1 MRGEGA
7 TAEDDRERV
16 RRILAGDQDAFRALF
31 DQYFPRLYRY
41 ALAKLAQD
49 HDEARDV
56 VQQTFCRA
64 IENLERFRGEAALY
78 TWFCQI
84 CHHEIADRYRG
95 RGSPARAPH
104 VEDSPQLQAVFEAL
118 SSGELDLPEVDAWR
132 HDVGRVVQ
140 ATLDRLPGHYAEILE
155 WKYIDE
161 LSVSEIASRLAVAP
175 KAAESMLTRARVA
188 FRSAIGTVLQVEDAL
203 VPPRSPATGA

>member
-1 MRGEGA
+1 VRADAAA
-7 TAEDDRERV
+7 TDDRECV
-16 RRILAGDQDAFRALF
+16 ERILAGDQGAFRALF
-31 DQYFPRLYRY
+31 DRFFPRLYRY
-41 ALAKLAQD
+41 ALAHLAGD
-49 HDEARDV
+49 HEEARDV

-64 IENLERFRGEAALY
+64 IEKIDRYRGEAALY

-84 CHHEIADRYRG
+84 CHHEIADRYRA
-95 RGSPARAPH
+95 RGSPLRAVH
-104 VEDSPQLQAVFEAL
+104 LEDSPELQAVLNAL
-118 SSGELDLPEVDAWR
+118 SSGDLDLPEVDVWR

-161 LSVSEIASRLAVAP
+161 LSVGDIATRLAVAP

-188 FRSAIGTVLQVEDAL
+188 FRAAIGTVLRIEDAL
-203 VPPRSPATGA
+203 VPPRPPAAGA